1 MWVDKR
7 AKQSRF
13 CLFSEKVYKQLE
25 LGFLGVRTNTPQNQS
40 NNLLPVLPAH
50 LTIDLQ
56 PPSYT
61 RKSNLV

>member
-50 LTIDLQ
+50 LTIDL
-56 PPSYT
+56 
-61 RKSNLV
+61 